1 MAVSPA
7 DFEFYSRV
15 TGIPIPNDPV
25 ARMRMAPQ
33 VYAMR
38 RSPMSKAAGVLG
50 TAAKAL
56 GTAALLGGAA
66 AIGGAIGGAGGGAVG
81 GAVGGAGG
89 GFAGGFTGS
98 PVR

>member
-38 RSPMSKAAGVLG
+38 RSPMSKLG
-50 TAAKAL
+50 SFAKKGAAKAL
-56 GTAALLGGAA
+56 GTAALLGGAQQLA
-66 AIGGAIGGAGGGAVG
+66 ARSV
-81 GAVGGAGG
+81 VLVVEQ
-89 GFAGGFTGS
+89 S
-98 PVR
+98 VEQ

>member
-1 MAVSPA
+1 MSLRIISPICPKYRRFWGDLATKELTPLKIVYIAIKGIVMPVSPA

-38 RSPMSKAAGVLG
+38 RSPMSKVAKVL
-50 TAAKAL
+50 
-56 GTAALLGGAA
+56 
-66 AIGGAIGGAGGGAVG
+66 
-81 GAVGGAGG
+81 
-89 GFAGGFTGS
+89 
-98 PVR
+98 